1 MSLVHRKHELYGYR
15 AVSSS
20 SVNIS
25 HRVILVE
32 NLLVTNS
39 WMKFPNERARKEGV
53 IEEKREKKGR

>member
-15 AVSSS
+15 PVSSS

-39 WMKFPNERARKEGV
+39 WMKFPNERGRKEGV